1 MKLLR
6 EFFRLRAAGMRT
18 VLRRGAAASP
28 VLHVTVPAPLQRV
41 ADEAAVVVEL
51 PRAANSGPMTARREP
66 ASFLKA
72 PRHRRLGSGRG

>member
-18 VLRRGAAASP
+18 VLGRGVAAP
-28 VLHVTVPAPLQRV
+28 TFQVTVPAPLQRA
-41 ADEAAVVVEL
+41 ADEGAAVVNL
-51 PRAANSGPMTARREP
+51 PRVAAPRPVTARHEP

-72 PRHRRLGSGRG
+72 PRHRRLGSGR